1 MIKLKLY
8 NTFWVYILPG
18 MFTFYNMVIFMS
30 FFRSIPE
37 SLIESAR
44 LDGASEFT
52 VYWKIVMPNAKP
64 VIATI
69 GLFTAVYHWN
79 DYYQGVVYIRDK
91 TLEPLQTILYKLL
104 AETSMTAQQ
113 QQAMLALGGTTTS
126 ATVKYAA
133 MFVGALPIL
142 CLYPFIQKYL
152 VKGVM
157 LGAIKGNQSGWSC
170 LKYETRSANNEK
182 LVSVLLVAIMIFS
195 LAACAKGGGTETTSA
210 APAQTEAAKTEN
222 TEATETTA
230 SADAPAWEKD
240 TSPIDM
246 EWFVGASWYGYTW
259 GDSLST
265 KHITEK
271 TGVNINI
278 VTPTG
283 DVSEELNLM
292 MISGTLPD
300 LISLGSWETCYN
312 TLYEQGYTYALNELA
327 DQYDPYFWKVVDGS
341 VVAWHTKSDGNL
353 YCVPNDAY
361 GAEQMAETGMTAA
374 VQTFLVR
381 KDLYEDMGS
390 PDMSTPEGFLNTLR
404 TLKNEYATYK
414 GVDITPFYAQGGSGY
429 GLTSYLQNFLAVPYE
444 EDGKIYDRISN
455 PDYIEWLKTFRQAY
469 QEGLIGIDYLVD
481 SDDQVTEKSNNGAYF
496 CMLREWS
503 GMQEANAIL
512 ASSENP
518 DSYYIAI
525 DGPANSNG
533 DAPLIFP
540 GSLDGWMSTF
550 ISKDCKDPARA
561 IAFLTYMLSE
571 EGQKDIFLG
580 VEGETYEV
588 VDGKPQL
595 TDEMIELMNSD
606 PNTFATQYGLVD
618 TYWMLRNSVIVD
630 QWRPASPYYITAMS
644 DWADK
649 NAFVNGGIYN
659 NLEPT
664 GDSEEAIA
672 ATRIN
677 QRWQEVV
684 PELITA
690 ASDEEFDKILSD
702 FLAARDSYGYEKVVS
717 YEQNLLDVR
726 KALFQ

>member
-1 MIKLKLY
+1 MC
-8 NTFWVYILPG
+8 
-18 MFTFYNMVIFMS
+18 
-30 FFRSIPE
+30 
-37 SLIESAR
+37 
-44 LDGASEFT
+44 
-52 VYWKIVMPNAKP
+52 
-64 VIATI
+64 
-69 GLFTAVYHWN
+69 
-79 DYYQGVVYIRDK
+79 IRD
-91 TLEPLQTILYKLL
+91 
-104 AETSMTAQQ
+104 
-113 QQAMLALGGTTTS
+113 
-126 ATVKYAA
+126 
-133 MFVGALPIL
+133 
-142 CLYPFIQKYL
+142 
-152 VKGVM
+152 
-157 LGAIKGNQSGWSC
+157 
-170 LKYETRSANNEK
+170 R
-182 LVSVLLVAIMIFS
+182 
-195 LAACAKGGGTETTSA
+195 
-210 APAQTEAAKTEN
+210 
-222 TEATETTA
+222 
-230 SADAPAWEKD
+230 
-240 TSPIDM
+240 
-246 EWFVGASWYGYTW
+246 
-259 GDSLST
+259 
-265 KHITEK
+265 
-271 TGVNINI
+271 
-278 VTPTG
+278 
-283 DVSEELNLM
+283 
-292 MISGTLPD
+292 
-300 LISLGSWETCYN
+300 
-312 TLYEQGYTYALNELA
+312 
-327 DQYDPYFWKVVDGS
+327 
-341 VVAWHTKSDGNL
+341 
-353 YCVPNDAY
+353 
-361 GAEQMAETGMTAA
+361 
-374 VQTFLVR
+374 
-381 KDLYEDMGS
+381 
-390 PDMSTPEGFLNTLR
+390 STPEGFLNTLR

-580 VEGETYEV
+580 IEGETYEV

>member
-1 MIKLKLY
+1 MK
-8 NTFWVYILPG
+8 
-18 MFTFYNMVIFMS
+18 
-30 FFRSIPE
+30 
-37 SLIESAR
+37 
-44 LDGASEFT
+44 
-52 VYWKIVMPNAKP
+52 KI
-64 VIATI
+64 
-69 GLFTAVYHWN
+69 
-79 DYYQGVVYIRDK
+79 
-91 TLEPLQTILYKLL
+91 
-104 AETSMTAQQ
+104 
-113 QQAMLALGGTTTS
+113 
-126 ATVKYAA
+126 
-133 MFVGALPIL
+133 
-142 CLYPFIQKYL
+142 
-152 VKGVM
+152 
-157 LGAIKGNQSGWSC
+157 
-170 LKYETRSANNEK
+170 
-182 LVSVLLVAIMIFS
+182 VSVLLAAIMIFS

-222 TEATETTA
+222 TEAAETTV

-271 TGVNINI
+271 TGMNINI

-390 PDMSTPEGFLNTLR
+390 PDMSTPEGFLNALR

-664 GDSEEAIA
+664 GDSDEAIA

>member
-1 MIKLKLY
+1 MWHVSVRRMVVKLNRPDIRYEVESL
-8 NTFWVYILPG
+8 TRMLLGEAPVTVVLPG
-18 MFTFYNMVIFMS
+18 E
-30 FFRSIPE
+30 IPPRDGDHITVTVSE
-37 SLIESAR
+37 QPDGCLCRVVTHFDGKTAEGTQSTTPDRTDCEQAVCRLIYDQLTTLLGHTLPWGMLTGVR
-44 LDGASEFT
+44 
-52 VYWKIVMPNAKP
+52 P
-64 VIATI
+64 V
-69 GLFTAVYHWN
+69 
-79 DYYQGVVYIRDK
+79 
-91 TLEPLQTILYKLL
+91 
-104 AETSMTAQQ
+104 
-113 QQAMLALGGTTTS
+113 
-126 ATVKYAA
+126 
-133 MFVGALPIL
+133 
-142 CLYPFIQKYL
+142 
-152 VKGVM
+152 
-157 LGAIKGNQSGWSC
+157 
-170 LKYETRSANNEK
+170 K
-182 LVSVLLVAIMIFS
+182 LVR
-195 LAACAKGGGTETTSA
+195 
-210 APAQTEAAKTEN
+210 
-222 TEATETTA
+222 
-230 SADAPAWEKD
+230 
-240 TSPIDM
+240 
-246 EWFVGASWYGYTW
+246 
-259 GDSLST
+259 
-265 KHITEK
+265 
-271 TGVNINI
+271 
-278 VTPTG
+278 
-283 DVSEELNLM
+283 
-292 MISGTLPD
+292 
-300 LISLGSWETCYN
+300 
-312 TLYEQGYTYALNELA
+312 
-327 DQYDPYFWKVVDGS
+327 
-341 VVAWHTKSDGNL
+341 
-353 YCVPNDAY
+353 
-361 GAEQMAETGMTAA
+361 QMAETGMTAA

>member
-1 MIKLKLY
+1 MK
-8 NTFWVYILPG
+8 
-18 MFTFYNMVIFMS
+18 
-30 FFRSIPE
+30 
-37 SLIESAR
+37 
-44 LDGASEFT
+44 
-52 VYWKIVMPNAKP
+52 
-64 VIATI
+64 
-69 GLFTAVYHWN
+69 
-79 DYYQGVVYIRDK
+79 
-91 TLEPLQTILYKLL
+91 
-104 AETSMTAQQ
+104 
-113 QQAMLALGGTTTS
+113 
-126 ATVKYAA
+126 
-133 MFVGALPIL
+133 
-142 CLYPFIQKYL
+142 
-152 VKGVM
+152 
-157 LGAIKGNQSGWSC
+157 
-170 LKYETRSANNEK
+170 K
-182 LVSVLLVAIMIFS
+182 LVSVLLAAIMIFS

-222 TEATETTA
+222 TEAAETTA

-550 ISKDCKDPARA
+550 ISKACKDPARA
-561 IAFLTYMLSE
+561 IAFLTYMLS
-571 EGQKDIFLG
+571 
-580 VEGETYEV
+580 
-588 VDGKPQL
+588 
-595 TDEMIELMNSD
+595 
-606 PNTFATQYGLVD
+606 
-618 TYWMLRNSVIVD
+618 
-630 QWRPASPYYITAMS
+630 
-644 DWADK
+644 
-649 NAFVNGGIYN
+649 
-659 NLEPT
+659 
-664 GDSEEAIA
+664 
-672 ATRIN
+672 
-677 QRWQEVV
+677 
-684 PELITA
+684 
-690 ASDEEFDKILSD
+690 LS
-702 FLAARDSYGYEKVVS
+702 RS
-717 YEQNLLDVR
+717 
-726 KALFQ
+726 